1 MPMIV
6 TLSLPSEVELA
17 YRAEAEARGV
27 SMDELMLEVLVAN
40 PPLPSRAE
48 LSVEERVRR
57 FEAWIDSHAADDLP
71 VLSDEAISREF
82 IYRDRGL

>member
-1 MPMIV
+1 MIV

-17 YRAEAEARGV
+17 YRTEAEARGISV
-27 SMDELMLEVLVAN
+27 DELVREVLVAN
-40 PPLPSRAE
+40 PPLPARDE

-57 FEAWIDSHAADDLP
+57 FEEWVDSHAADDLP

-82 IYRDRGL
+82 IYRERGL